1 MTSPVF
7 NRNIPISTHFI
18 LDFFL
23 PSEIVTIWQTDCT
36 AHKLK
41 PRSFYKSIYFWVHI
55 ADFHPQYELHL
66 TKRIS
71 KNKRKIYCYSSLV
84 VHQIVLPGMNTL
96 FTEVISLNLDYSIST
111 VSLQLLFFSFLKG
124 LLSYLIFWR
133 GASDFLSF
141 GFCNLESLSAF
152 QKSSFLGQ
160 NFILELLQVLYSFTL
175 VLFLYKSLFLSFL
188 LCLGLSDFL
197 CFLHSLLNT
206 VSFSCLFQ
214 AGLEL
219 LLLFMLLLHFLV
231 LLFKHFYISLG
242 NVRKWGR
249 RYDNI
254 RKSWK
259 FSSCLCIVDLG
270 TIIDSLDK
278 LNRTSKTH
286 S

>member
-96 FTEVISLNLDYSIST
+96 FTEVISLNLDYRSPSILTIAFPQYLFSCF
-111 VSLQLLFFSFLKG
+111 SLVFLKG
-124 LLSYLIFWR
+124 CCPISSSEEVLVTFFHL
-133 GASDFLSF
+133 ASV
-141 GFCNLESLSAF
+141 
-152 QKSSFLGQ
+152 
-160 NFILELLQVLYSFTL
+160 I
-175 VLFLYKSLFLSFL
+175 
-188 LCLGLSDFL
+188 
-197 CFLHSLLNT
+197 
-206 VSFSCLFQ
+206 
-214 AGLEL
+214 
-219 LLLFMLLLHFLV
+219 
-231 LLFKHFYISLG
+231 
-242 NVRKWGR
+242 
-249 RYDNI
+249 
-254 RKSWK
+254 
-259 FSSCLCIVDLG
+259 
-270 TIIDSLDK
+270 
-278 LNRTSKTH
+278 
-286 S
+286 